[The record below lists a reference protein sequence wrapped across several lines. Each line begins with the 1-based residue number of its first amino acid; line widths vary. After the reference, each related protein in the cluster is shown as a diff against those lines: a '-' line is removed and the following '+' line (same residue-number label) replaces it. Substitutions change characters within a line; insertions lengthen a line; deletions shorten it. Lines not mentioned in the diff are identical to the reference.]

1 MTYHFGPSPSCDSL
15 GSGTAVNTTLQP
27 LNLSMLYESNYPLKR
42 VIDVVA
48 SFLGLLVLTPFLLC
62 IALLVRATSSGPA
75 LFWSERVGRYGK
87 AFMMPKFRSM
97 KYGTKVQAREATRG
111 PSDELTPIGLFL
123 RKLSIDELP
132 QLWCVLCGEMSLVGP
147 RPLLL
152 NDPTTK
158 LRQDFFPVCF
168 SARPGITGLAQVNG
182 RNRIHGVRKA
192 RYDAYYARHCSL
204 KLDWFIMMRTAK
216 VLFNFDDII

>member
-1 MTYHFGPSPSCDSL
+1 MTYHYGPSRSCDSL
-15 GSGTAVNTTLQP
+15 GSGTAVTTTLQP
-27 LNLSMLYESNYPLKR
+27 LILSMLYESNYPLKR

-48 SFLGLLVLTPFLLC
+48 SFLGLLVLAPFLLC
-62 IALLVRATSSGPA
+62 VALLVRATSPGPA

-97 KYGTKVQAREATRG
+97 KYGTKVQAREATSG
-111 PSDELTPIGLFL
+111 PNDELSPIGLFL

-132 QLWCVLCGEMSLVGP
+132 QLWCVLCGDMSLVGP
-147 RPLLL
+147 RPLLP
-152 NDPTTK
+152 NDPTTR

-168 SARPGITGLAQVNG
+168 LARPGITGLAQVNG
-182 RNRIHGVRKA
+182 RNRMHGARKA
-192 RYDAYYARHCSL
+192 RYDAYYARYCSL